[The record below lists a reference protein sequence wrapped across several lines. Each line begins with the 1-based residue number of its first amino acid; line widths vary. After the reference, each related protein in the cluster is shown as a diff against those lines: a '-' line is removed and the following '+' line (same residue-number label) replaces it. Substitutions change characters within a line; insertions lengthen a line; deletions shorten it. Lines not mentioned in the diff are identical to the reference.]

1 MAIARDG
8 GELAAAHAVGVCA
21 MPASSTASAATPRVS
36 TRKRAAGAG
45 KFVALRRGGDALR
58 FSHTRRAP
66 PAIAA
71 SGLLHR
77 GEVDR
82 TLSPLSR
89 HARPT
94 RRRRLAHSCH
104 RYRWRCDR
112 ERSPRRRTPISFR
125 SALAFPVCT
134 RETVIT
140 AIAFPAVG
148 FAAKAFAPTPC
159 APAAARSTAMVIIP
173 AVVGRVVRQSHNP
186 IRAALAVVI
195 AATAAS
201 WITSARLLYVRVRT
215 KFRGP
220 QRCPHR
226 RRAGARAL
234 LAPTGRRWQHP
245 GRWVG
250 ALAATQETVNCSEE
264 HEAARGR
271 FRRLRRRRDCRPLG
285 RARRG
290 GDPGIVRLSPH
301 HVNRHT
307 SSAPHLPRAAL
318 RRAHLRPKQG
328 MAA

>member
-1 MAIARDG
+1 
-8 GELAAAHAVGVCA
+8 
-21 MPASSTASAATPRVS
+21 
-36 TRKRAAGAG
+36 
-45 KFVALRRGGDALR
+45 
-58 FSHTRRAP
+58 
-66 PAIAA
+66 
-71 SGLLHR
+71 
-77 GEVDR
+77 
-82 TLSPLSR
+82 
-89 HARPT
+89 
-94 RRRRLAHSCH
+94 
-104 RYRWRCDR
+104 
-112 ERSPRRRTPISFR
+112 
-125 SALAFPVCT
+125 
-134 RETVIT
+134 
-140 AIAFPAVG
+140 
-148 FAAKAFAPTPC
+148 
-159 APAAARSTAMVIIP
+159 MVIIP

-220 QRCPHR
+220 QRCLHR

-271 FRRLRRRRDCRPLG
+271 FRRLRRRRDGRPLG

-301 HVNRHT
+301 HVYRHT

-328 MAA
+328 MAAQQHTHRSDNAHVAGACAPPRQRPAGPPARGSAAGRPRPRGRVPRRPATLRGGGRRRGGGLVPRAVTRFGSTRNTSAPFTRSLRDVVCALVRNASLRRRTRIHGDVLNAIKASRYCNGYTQLRNPAESLRRARRAGLGRAPQRWARALAPGRCAPARAP

>member
-1 MAIARDG
+1 
-8 GELAAAHAVGVCA
+8 
-21 MPASSTASAATPRVS
+21 
-36 TRKRAAGAG
+36 
-45 KFVALRRGGDALR
+45 
-58 FSHTRRAP
+58 
-66 PAIAA
+66 
-71 SGLLHR
+71 
-77 GEVDR
+77 
-82 TLSPLSR
+82 
-89 HARPT
+89 
-94 RRRRLAHSCH
+94 
-104 RYRWRCDR
+104 
-112 ERSPRRRTPISFR
+112 
-125 SALAFPVCT
+125 
-134 RETVIT
+134 
-140 AIAFPAVG
+140 
-148 FAAKAFAPTPC
+148 
-159 APAAARSTAMVIIP
+159 MVIIP

-215 KFRGP
+215 KFRGL
-220 QRCPHR
+220 QRCLHR

-301 HVNRHT
+301 HVYRHT

-328 MAA
+328 MAAQQQTHRSDNARRRLRPPAATAARKGASTSNHPTRGRKEEGRGPLAARCDAVWQHSEYERAVHQVIAGCCLRAGEKSVLAETNSNPRRCFECDLRITILQ